1 TLRDQLAGRGHH
13 LHEPA
18 GAGTRNRVWVED
30 AFLANQ
36 PASYVRINTVAFCFL
51 LERAPRSHRKEY
63 FPCFARHVR
72 VAIRIKVGIGL
83 SQNERCLKGFTAS
96 RVQLGEAKV

>member
-18 GAGTRNRVWVED
+18 GAGTRNRVWIED
-30 AFLANQ
+30 AFLTNQ
-36 PASYVRINTVAFCFL
+36 TASYVRINTVAFCFL
-51 LERAPRSHRKEY
+51 LERAPGNHRKEY

-72 VAIRIKVGIGL
+72 VAIRIKVRIGL
-83 SQNERCLKGFTAS
+83 SQNERRLKGFAAS
-96 RVQLGEAKV
+96 RVQLSQTKI